1 MDERIGTS
9 LHTGLL
15 IAVLGVLAWATGFP
29 ALFPSL
35 GPSAFVLARVPN
47 GEVSKPRRV
56 LGAHAIGVVAGL
68 LAYQAFA
75 SGLVVTQSVLPFST
89 TSMLLAASGVAS
101 IVLTVAG
108 MLFFECSHPP
118 ACATTMSGRVRR
130 ASGSR
135 GQGSSPRGSRSRSPG
150 PRRETARERRP
161 GRYPR
166 FDSQDLPVSAP
177 RSTFRSSPA
186 VLVWP

>member
-35 GPSAFVLARVPN
+35 GPSAFVLARTPN
-47 GEVSKPRRV
+47 GEVSEPRRV

-75 SGLVVTQSVLPFST
+75 SGLVVTQSVPPFST
-89 TSMLLAASGVAS
+89 TSVLLAASGVAS

-118 ACATTMSGRVRR
+118 ACATTLIVALGLLSTVTGGAVIV
-130 ASGSR
+130 ASVAVLLATQALFLFWS
-135 GQGSSPRGSRSRSPG
+135 
-150 PRRETARERRP
+150 E
-161 GRYPR
+161 
-166 FDSQDLPVSAP
+166 
-177 RSTFRSSPA
+177 RSTAPGANESGGDRS
-186 VLVWP
+186 